1 MTGGLL
7 EGNLINA
14 FKWFC
19 LFAFVFFQSCEDNE
33 ISKIK
38 ALTSPE
44 ETGYDL
50 ADSAVITYS
59 EYGWKRAVMVAS
71 LMKKHN
77 KNGNGLEFPKG
88 IKVDF
93 FEKEKKTATLTA
105 DYAFN
110 DDATKTTKLKGN
122 VKMVNVRNEVLRTD
136 EIIWD
141 MRNKLIHAPGWIKI
155 KTKEEMIVGV
165 GLDSDEDLKN
175 YTIKK
180 VNGIFTTY
188 DNQGFK

>member
-1 MTGGLL
+1 MIVGLS
-7 EGNLINA
+7 EGNLIKIL
-14 FKWFC
+14 KWFC
-19 LFAFVFFQSCEDNE
+19 LFTVLCLQSCEDNE

-59 EYGWKRAVMVAS
+59 EYGWKRAVMVS
-71 LMKKHN
+71 PVMKKYN

-88 IKVDF
+88 IKVEF
-93 FEKEKKTATLTA
+93 FEKESKTATLTA

-122 VKMVNVRNEVLRTD
+122 VRMVNVKNEILKTD
-136 EIIWD
+136 EISWD

-155 KTKEEMIVGV
+155 KTKDEMIVGV

-175 YTIKK
+175 YSIKK

-188 DNQGFK
+188 DNQGFR

>member
-1 MTGGLL
+1 
-7 EGNLINA
+7 
-14 FKWFC
+14 
-19 LFAFVFFQSCEDNE
+19 
-33 ISKIK
+33 
-38 ALTSPE
+38 
-44 ETGYDL
+44 
-50 ADSAVITYS
+50 
-59 EYGWKRAVMVAS
+59 
-71 LMKKHN
+71 
-77 KNGNGLEFPKG
+77 
-88 IKVDF
+88 
-93 FEKEKKTATLTA
+93 
-105 DYAFN
+105 
-110 DDATKTTKLKGN
+110 TKTTKLKGN